1 MKIKFEA
8 EIDTNEDRDI
18 GHEILQLLQAL
29 KDRIEQINEEEW
41 DD

>member
-18 GHEILQLLQAL
+18 GYEILQLLQAL
-29 KDRIEQINEEEW
+29 KNRVEQINEEE
-41 DD
+41 DE

>member
-18 GHEILQLLQAL
+18 GYEIVQLLQAL
-29 KDRIEQINEEEW
+29 KDRVEQINQ
-41 DD
+41 DNDG

>member
-18 GHEILQLLQAL
+18 GYEILQLLQAL
-29 KDRIEQINEEEW
+29 KDRIEQINEEEY
-41 DD
+41 DE

>member
-18 GHEILQLLQAL
+18 GYEILQLLQAL
-29 KDRIEQINEEEW
+29 KDRIEQINEEE
-41 DD
+41 DE